1 MSTEPLNV
9 IALISGGKD
18 SLYSILHCI
27 RNGHRVVA
35 LANLRPPPSG
45 GGDSNAEEDEKEDMD
60 SFMYQTIGHNVIP
73 LYESALGIPLY
84 RGDITGVAVDTSR
97 IYRDHPPRTVE
108 GEEEE
113 KEEEGEDE
121 TESLIPLLNR
131 IKRDLPH
138 ANAVSAG
145 AILSTYQRTRIEN
158 VAGRLG
164 LVPLAFLWMFPFLPR
179 PFSSEEEEGN
189 GNTGRGGGLLD
200 DMAAVGCD
208 ARIIKVASGGL
219 DDGFLWENVASPKAQ
234 RRLEKVMRPY
244 VDDAQTLKG
253 AILGEGG
260 EYETLA
266 LDGPSFLWRKK
277 IVVEESDREVC
288 RVDSGVSHVRVL
300 KARCV
305 EKDESTAVT
314 PEDVRKPAQFDE
326 RFWQAL
332 RGLQEGDFVSV
343 GEDVDKKPSS
353 ESSSTINIAST
364 SLGNLYTISNITA
377 PEAGP
382 AADAQ
387 MRAITEKLQ
396 SLLQT
401 INPQSTIST
410 NDIVFTTVLLRSMAD
425 FTPMNAIYVSLFTK
439 PNPPA
444 RVTVA
449 CGDCLPEG
457 VQVMIS
463 AVIDLG
469 PREKREGLH
478 VQSRSYWAPANIGP
492 YSQAITV
499 PYSSQQEGSS
509 SVKGGLVYIAG
520 QIPLDPP
527 SMEIPGGI
535 CEADEE
541 WFRNFSLHATL
552 SLQHLWR
559 IGLATKVDWW
569 IGAIVFLARDH
580 RQRGRQKARIA
591 SRLWQAIHSRDT
603 AEAEEEADLDIWDIK
618 HGLTED
624 PRMAQGGPSLP
635 NWEVLVDGDGNANH
649 PPCFTV
655 EVEQLPRNSD
665 IEWQA
670 LGTTGVR
677 IEPPGGVPC
686 ITDPETRIWRTKL
699 DEQKGSFYTIEIAEI
714 QNTNLCDRIDAVLS
728 EIGVDPDQNLAH
740 CTIYTSY
747 GQSVSRWK
755 GQLVPCYN
763 VYGSGGSSIAAAI
776 TVQLKA

>member
-35 LANLRPPPSG
+35 LANLRPP
-45 GGDSNAEEDEKEDMD
+45 SNDEGSSAQDEEDMD

-84 RGDITGVAVDTSR
+84 RGDITGAAVDTAR
-97 IYRDHPPRTVE
+97 IYRDDLPPPQTVE
-108 GEEEE
+108 GLQ
-113 KEEEGEDE
+113 EDE
-121 TESLIPLLNR
+121 TESLIPLLSH

-164 LVPLAFLWMFPFLPR
+164 LVPLAFLWMFPFLP
-179 PFSSEEEEGN
+179 PSTSTVSVGK
-189 GNTGRGGGLLD
+189 GGLLD

-219 DDGFLWENVASPKAQ
+219 DDDMLWENVAAPKTQ

-266 LDGPSFLWRKK
+266 LDGPGFLWKK
-277 IVVEESDREVC
+277 RIVVEENDKQVC
-288 RVDSGVSHVRVL
+288 RVDSGVSHVRIL

-314 PEDVRKPAQFDE
+314 PEDVRRPAQFDE

-332 RGLQEGDFVSV
+332 KGLQEGDFVSV
-343 GEDVDKKPSS
+343 SEDLGLVSS
-353 ESSSTINIAST
+353 PRTGSTINTSSI
-364 SLGNLYTISNITA
+364 SLGNLHTISNITA

-382 AADAQ
+382 TADAQ

-396 SLLQT
+396 SLLQNT
-401 INPQSTIST
+401 TTQSTIST

-449 CGDCLPEG
+449 CGDRLPDG

-469 PREKREGLH
+469 PRQKREGLH

-499 PYSSQQEGSS
+499 PYNPKEEGTGSL
-509 SVKGGLVYIAG
+509 KGGLVYIAG

-535 CEADEE
+535 DQTDEK
-541 WFRNFSLHATL
+541 WFQNFSLHATL

-569 IGAIVFLARDH
+569 VGAVVFLSRDH

-624 PRMAQGGPSLP
+624 PRMAQGRPSLP
-635 NWEVLVDGDGNANH
+635 NWEVLVDGDESAGH

-670 LGTTGVR
+670 LGTTG
-677 IEPPGGVPC
+677 IPIKPPVKVPC
-686 ITDPETRIWRTKL
+686 TTDLESRIWCTKL
-699 DEQKGSFYTIEIAEI
+699 EERNGSFYTIEIAEA
-714 QNTNLCDRIDAVLS
+714 QNTNLWDRIDAILS
-728 EIGVDPDQNLAH
+728 EIGVPAEHSTH
-740 CTIYTSY
+740 CTLYTSY
-747 GQSVSRWK
+747 GQSVSHWK
-755 GQLVPCYN
+755 GQVVPCYN
-763 VYGSGGSSIAAAI
+763 VYGGDGSSIAAAI

>member
-35 LANLRPPPSG
+35 LANLRPPRPPPTSTSTEGSSSSG
-45 GGDSNAEEDEKEDMD
+45 EIEKEDID

-97 IYRDHPPRTVE
+97 IYRDQDK

-113 KEEEGEDE
+113 EEEEGEDE
-121 TESLIPLLNR
+121 TESLMPLLSR
-131 IKRDLPH
+131 IKRDIPH

-164 LVPLAFLWMFPFLPR
+164 LVPLAFLWMFPFLP
-179 PFSSEEEEGN
+179 PSSSSSSGA
-189 GNTGRGGGLLD
+189 GGLLD

-219 DDGFLWENVASPKAQ
+219 DDDILWENVASPKTQ

-244 VDDAQTLKG
+244 VDDAQTLRG
-253 AILGEGG
+253 AVLGEGG

-266 LDGPSFLWRKK
+266 LDGPAFLWKKK

-300 KARCV
+300 KARCD
-305 EKDESTAVT
+305 EKDDDEEATAVT
-314 PEDVRKPAQFDE
+314 PEDIRRPARFDE
-326 RFWQAL
+326 KFYRVL
-332 RGLQEGDFVSV
+332 NGLQEGEFVSV
-343 GEDVDKKPSS
+343 GGDAGQAPNPESNYTIDVCSK
-353 ESSSTINIAST
+353 
-364 SLGNLYTISNITA
+364 SLGNLYTISNLTA

-382 AADAQ
+382 TADAQ
-387 MRAITEKLQ
+387 IHAITEKLQ
-396 SLLQT
+396 TLLQS
-401 INPQSTIST
+401 INTHSTIST
-410 NDIVFTTVLLRSMAD
+410 NDIVFTTVLLRSMQD
-425 FTPMNAIYVSLFTK
+425 FAPMNGIYVSLFTK

-449 CGDCLPEG
+449 CGDRLPDG

-463 AVIDLG
+463 TVIDLG
-469 PREKREGLH
+469 ERNKREGLH

-499 PYSSQQEGSS
+499 PYTPQQEGPSGS
-509 SVKGGLVYIAG
+509 LVYIAG
-520 QIPLDPP
+520 QIPLDPS

-535 CEADEE
+535 DQTDEK
-541 WFRNFSLHATL
+541 WVSNFGLHATL

-559 IGLATKVDWW
+559 IGLATKVEWW
-569 IGAIVFLARDH
+569 IGTIVFLARCH
-580 RQRGRQKARIA
+580 RQQQRGHQKARIA
-591 SRLWQAIHSRDT
+591 QRLWQAMHSRGDDV
-603 AEAEEEADLDIWDIK
+603 EEEDADLDIWDIK
-618 HGLTED
+618 HGLSED
-624 PRMAQGGPSLP
+624 PRMSQGGPSLP
-635 NWEVLVDGDGNANH
+635 RWDVLADGDDNDKDDVH

-670 LGTTGVR
+670 LGTTG
-677 IEPPGGVPC
+677 IPINAPTKISC
-686 ITDPETRIWRTKL
+686 TTDPETRIWCTKL
-699 DEQKGSFYTIEIAEI
+699 GDRNGSFYAVEIPETRS
-714 QNTNLCDRIDAVLS
+714 TNLRDRIDAVLS
-728 EIGVDPDQNLAH
+728 EIGVVEAGQSLAH
-740 CTIYTSY
+740 CTMYTSY
-747 GQSVSRWK
+747 AQSVTHWE
-755 GQLVPCYN
+755 GQVVPCYN
-763 VYGSGGSSIAAAI
+763 VWGSDGARIAAAI

>member
-35 LANLRPPPSG
+35 LANLRPPSH
-45 GGDSNAEEDEKEDMD
+45 DESSNAEDEEEDMD

-84 RGDITGVAVDTSR
+84 RGDITGAAVDTSR
-97 IYRDHPPRTVE
+97 IYRDSIPPQSVQGFE
-108 GEEEE
+108 WQ
-113 KEEEGEDE
+113 GEDE
-121 TESLIPLLNR
+121 TESLIPLLSH

-164 LVPLAFLWMFPFLPR
+164 LVPLAFLWMYPFLP
-179 PFSSEEEEGN
+179 PSTSAVSVGK
-189 GNTGRGGGLLD
+189 GGLLD

-219 DDGFLWENVASPKAQ
+219 DDGMLWENVAAPKTQ

-266 LDGPSFLWRKK
+266 LDGPAFLWKK
-277 IVVEESDREVC
+277 RIFVEENDKQVC
-288 RVDSGVSHVRVL
+288 RVDSGVSHVKIL

-326 RFWQAL
+326 KFWQAL
-332 RGLQEGDFVSV
+332 EGLQEKDFVSV
-343 GEDVDKKPSS
+343 SEDVDLVSSS
-353 ESSSTINIAST
+353 ETSSTINISST
-364 SLGNLYTISNITA
+364 SLRNLHTISNITA

-382 AADAQ
+382 TADAQ

-396 SLLQT
+396 SLLRIITIQT
-401 INPQSTIST
+401 TTIST

-449 CGDCLPEG
+449 CGDHLPDG

-469 PREKREGLH
+469 PRQKREGLH

-499 PYSSQQEGSS
+499 PYNFQQEGASS
-509 SVKGGLVYIAG
+509 AKGGLVYIAG

-535 CEADEE
+535 DQTDEN

-569 IGAIVFLARDH
+569 IGAVVFLARDH

-591 SRLWQAIHSRDT
+591 SRLWQAMHSRDT

-635 NWEVLVDGDGNANH
+635 NWEVLVDSDESTGH

-670 LGTTGVR
+670 LGTTGIPIR
-677 IEPPGGVPC
+677 PPVKVSC
-686 ITDPETRIWRTKL
+686 TTDPESKIWCTKL
-699 DEQKGSFYTIEIAEI
+699 DERNGSFYTIEIVEAE
-714 QNTNLCDRIDAVLS
+714 NTNLWDRIDAVLS
-728 EIGVDPDQNLAH
+728 EIGVAAEQSAH
-740 CTIYTSY
+740 CTLYTSY
-747 GQSVSRWK
+747 GQLVSRWK
-755 GQLVPCYN
+755 GQVVPCHN
-763 VYGSGGSSIAAAI
+763 VYGSDGSTIAAAI
-776 TVQLKA
+776 TVQLKS

>member
-1 MSTEPLNV
+1 
-9 IALISGGKD
+9 
-18 SLYSILHCI
+18 
-27 RNGHRVVA
+27 
-35 LANLRPPPSG
+35 
-45 GGDSNAEEDEKEDMD
+45 MD

-84 RGDITGVAVDTSR
+84 RGDIKGGAVDTSR
-97 IYRDHPPRTVE
+97 VYRDQSLHPVHHHTQ
-108 GEEEE
+108 E
-113 KEEEGEDE
+113 KGEGEDE
-121 TESLIPLLNR
+121 TESLIPLLSR

-164 LVPLAFLWMFPFLPR
+164 LVPLAFLWMFPFLP
-179 PFSSEEEEGN
+179 PSSSLERY
-189 GNTGRGGGLLD
+189 TGGVKGGGLLD

-219 DDGFLWENVASPKAQ
+219 DEDVLWENVASLKTQ

-253 AILGEGG
+253 AVLGEGG

-266 LDGPSFLWRKK
+266 LDGPAFLWKK
-277 IVVEESDREVC
+277 RIVVEEGDREVC

-300 KARCV
+300 RAKCV
-305 EKDESTAVT
+305 EKDDQNITAT
-314 PEDVRKPAQFDE
+314 PEDVRRPAQFDE

-332 RGLQEGDFVSV
+332 QGLQEQDFVSV
-343 GEDVDKKPSS
+343 S
-353 ESSSTINIAST
+353 ENFGQEASPESCSTINISST
-364 SLGNLYTISNITA
+364 ALGSLYTISNITA

-382 AADAQ
+382 TADAQ
-387 MRAITEKLQ
+387 MRGITEKLQ

-401 INPQSTIST
+401 VDTKTT

-425 FTPMNAIYVSLFTK
+425 FTPMNGIYVSLFTK

-449 CGDCLPEG
+449 CGNCLPDA

-463 AVIDLG
+463 VVIDLG
-469 PREKREGLH
+469 QREKREGLH

-499 PYSSQQEGSS
+499 PYTLQQEGS
-509 SVKGGLVYIAG
+509 KGGLVYIAG

-535 CEADEE
+535 DSTDKG
-541 WFRNFSLHATL
+541 WFQNFSLHATL

-580 RQRGRQKARIA
+580 HQRGHQKARIA
-591 SRLWQAIHSRDT
+591 NRLWQAVHSRNE
-603 AEAEEEADLDIWDIK
+603 AAEEEDADLDIWDIK

-624 PRMAQGGPSLP
+624 PRMSQGGPSLP
-635 NWEVLVDGDGNANH
+635 NWEVLVDSDDNDIA

-670 LGTTGVR
+670 LGTTGIPINAPVK
-677 IEPPGGVPC
+677 IHC
-686 ITDPETRIWRTKL
+686 TADPETRICWTKL
-699 DEQKGSFYTIEIAEI
+699 DDQNGSFYTIEIPET
-714 QNTNLCDRIDAVLS
+714 QSTNLGDRIDAVIS
-728 EIGVDPDQNLAH
+728 EIGVAVEQSLAH
-740 CTIYTSY
+740 CTIYTSH
-747 GQSVSRWK
+747 GQSMSHWK
-755 GQLVPCYN
+755 GQFVPCYN
-763 VYGSGGSSIAAAI
+763 VWGSDGSRIAAAI

>member
-35 LANLRPPPSG
+35 LANLRPSPS
-45 GGDSNAEEDEKEDMD
+45 GGDSNAQDGGEVEDMD
-60 SFMYQTIGHNVIP
+60 SFMYQTVGHNVIP
-73 LYESALGIPLY
+73 LYESALGTPLY
-84 RGDITGVAVDTSR
+84 RGDITGGAVDTSR
-97 IYRDHPPRTVE
+97 IYRDQHLLHTVD
-108 GEEEE
+108 
-113 KEEEGEDE
+113 EEEGGGGQEEDE
-121 TESLIPLLNR
+121 TESLIPLLNH

-164 LVPLAFLWMFPFLPR
+164 LVPLAFLWMFPFLP
-179 PFSSEEEEGN
+179 PSSLSS
-189 GNTGRGGGLLD
+189 GGGLLE

-219 DDGFLWENVASPKAQ
+219 DDDVLWENVASPKTQ
-234 RRLEKVMRPY
+234 RWLEKVMRPY
-244 VDDAQTLKG
+244 VDDVQTLKG

-266 LDGPSFLWRKK
+266 LDGPGFLWKK
-277 IVVEESDREVC
+277 RIVVEESDRVVC

-300 KARCV
+300 KAKCV
-305 EKDESTAVT
+305 EKDGSTAVT
-314 PEDVRKPAQFDE
+314 PEDVRRPAQFDE

-332 RGLQEGDFVSV
+332 KGLQEQDFVSISEDI
-343 GEDVDKKPSS
+343 GETSS
-353 ESSSTINIAST
+353 PKSSSINISST

-382 AADAQ
+382 TADAQ

-396 SLLQT
+396 SHLQT
-401 INPQSTIST
+401 INTQTTTTTS
-410 NDIVFTTVLLRSMAD
+410 DIVFTTVLLRSMAD
-425 FTPMNAIYVSLFTK
+425 FTPMNAVYVSLFTK

-449 CGDCLPEG
+449 CGDRLPDG

-469 PREKREGLH
+469 PCEKREGLH

-499 PYSSQQEGSS
+499 PYNSQQEGS
-509 SVKGGLVYIAG
+509 KGGLVYIAG

-535 CEADEE
+535 DLADEK
-541 WFRNFSLHATL
+541 WFQNFGLHATL

-569 IGAIVFLARDH
+569 VGAIVFLARDS
-580 RQRGRQKARIA
+580 RQRGHQKARIA
-591 SRLWQAIHSRDT
+591 SRLWQAMHSRN
-603 AEAEEEADLDIWDIK
+603 EATEDEEADLDIWDIK
-618 HGLTED
+618 HGLSED
-624 PRMAQGGPSLP
+624 PRMSPGGPSLP
-635 NWEVLVDGDGNANH
+635 NWEVLIDGGVSDIA

-670 LGTTGVR
+670 LGTTG
-677 IEPPGGVPC
+677 ISINAPAKIPC
-686 ITDPETRIWRTKL
+686 NADPETRIWCTKL
-699 DEQKGSFYTIEIAEI
+699 DNRNGLFYTIEIPET
-714 QNTNLCDRIDAVLS
+714 QSTSLRDKIDAILS
-728 EIGVDPDQNLAH
+728 EIGVDSDRHLAH
-740 CTIYTSY
+740 CTIYTSH
-747 GQSVSRWK
+747 GQSVSHWK
-755 GQLVPCYN
+755 GQVVPCYN
-763 VYGSGGSSIAAAI
+763 VWGSDRTSIAAAI

>member
-35 LANLRPPPSG
+35 LANLRPPSAAPSSG
-45 GGDSNAEEDEKEDMD
+45 ESNGQDGEEDMD

-84 RGDITGVAVDTSR
+84 RGDITGGAVDTSR
-97 IYRDHPPRTVE
+97 IYRDQPSHHNL
-108 GEEEE
+108 EE
-113 KEEEGEDE
+113 KGGGDGGEDE
-121 TESLIPLLNR
+121 TESLIPLLIR

-164 LVPLAFLWMFPFLPR
+164 LVPLAFLWMFPFLSPS
-179 PFSSEEEEGN
+179 PT
-189 GNTGRGGGLLD
+189 TGGKGGLLD
-200 DMAAVGCD
+200 DMAAAGCD

-219 DDGFLWENVASPKAQ
+219 DDDILWENVASPKTQ

-266 LDGPSFLWRKK
+266 LDGPGFLWKK
-277 IVVEESDREVC
+277 RIVVEESDREVC

-300 KARCV
+300 NARCV
-305 EKDESTAVT
+305 EKDDQSTIVT
-314 PEDVRKPAQFDE
+314 PEDVRRPAQFDE
-326 RFWQAL
+326 GFSQAL
-332 RGLQEGDFVSV
+332 NGLQEKDFVAFSKDI
-343 GEDVDKKPSS
+343 GQTPSP
-353 ESSSTINIAST
+353 ETSSTVNISSK
-364 SLGNLYTISNITA
+364 SLGNLHTISNITA

-382 AADAQ
+382 TADAQ
-387 MRAITEKLQ
+387 MRGITQKLQ

-401 INPQSTIST
+401 INTRSTIST

-449 CGDCLPEG
+449 CGDCLPDG

-469 PREKREGLH
+469 PREKRDGLH

-499 PYSSQQEGSS
+499 PYTIQQEGS
-509 SVKGGLVYIAG
+509 KGGLVYIAG

-527 SMEIPGGI
+527 SMELPGGI
-535 CEADEE
+535 DLTEE
-541 WFRNFSLHATL
+541 KWFQNFSLHATL

-559 IGLATKVDWW
+559 VGLATKVDWW
-569 IGAIVFLARDH
+569 IGAIVFLARDSRRRGH
-580 RQRGRQKARIA
+580 RKARIA
-591 SRLWQAIHSRDT
+591 NRLWQAMHSRDT
-603 AEAEEEADLDIWDIK
+603 AEAEEEVDLDVWDIK

-624 PRMAQGGPSLP
+624 PRMSQGGPSLP
-635 NWEVLVDGDGNANH
+635 NREVLVDSHDDSFH

-670 LGTTGVR
+670 LGTTGIPINAPSR
-677 IEPPGGVPC
+677 IRC
-686 ITDPETRIWRTKL
+686 ITDPETKIWCTKL
-699 DEQKGSFYTIEIAEI
+699 DGQNGSFYTIEIPET
-714 QNTNLCDRIDAVLS
+714 QNTDLRERIDAVIS
-728 EIGVDPDQNLAH
+728 EIGVDTDQPLAH
-740 CTIYTSY
+740 STTYTCH
-747 GQSVSRWK
+747 GQAVNHWK
-755 GQLVPCYN
+755 GQVVPSYN
-763 VYGSGGSSIAAAI
+763 VWGSDGARIAAAI
-776 TVQLKA
+776 TVQLTS

>member
-35 LANLRPPPSG
+35 LANLRPPSPP
-45 GGDSNAEEDEKEDMD
+45 GGDDGEEDMD

-73 LYESALGIPLY
+73 LYESALDIPLY
-84 RGDITGVAVDTSR
+84 RGDITGGAVDTSR
-97 IYRDHPPRTVE
+97 IYRDQFSHHNL
-108 GEEEE
+108 EEQER
-113 KEEEGEDE
+113 EEGGEEDE

-131 IKRDLPH
+131 IKRALPH
-138 ANAVSAG
+138 ANAISAG

-164 LVPLAFLWMFPFLPR
+164 LVPLAFLWMFPFLP
-179 PFSSEEEEGN
+179 PSSSA
-189 GNTGRGGGLLD
+189 TVGGKATLLD

-219 DDGFLWENVASPKAQ
+219 DDDILWENVASPKTQ

-244 VDDAQTLKG
+244 VDDVQTLKG

-266 LDGPSFLWRKK
+266 LDGPTFLWKK
-277 IVVEESDREVC
+277 RIVVEESDREIC
-288 RVDSGVSHVRVL
+288 KMDSGVSHVRIL
-300 KARCV
+300 KAKCV
-305 EKDESTAVT
+305 EKDQSTALT
-314 PEDVRKPAQFDE
+314 AEDVRRPAQFDE
-326 RFWQAL
+326 KFWQAFKS
-332 RGLQEGDFVSV
+332 LQDGSLSIDEETG
-343 GEDVDKKPSS
+343 KPSNP
-353 ESSSTINIAST
+353 ESGSVDMSKT
-364 SLGNLYTISNITA
+364 SLGNLYTVSNITA
-377 PEAGP
+377 PEAGTT
-382 AADAQ
+382 ADAQ

-396 SLLQT
+396 SLLET
-401 INPQSTIST
+401 INTQSTIST
-410 NDIVFTTVLLRSMAD
+410 NDIVFATVLLRSMAD
-425 FTPMNAIYVSLFTK
+425 FAPMNAVYVSLFTK

-449 CGDCLPEG
+449 CGDCLAEG

-469 PREKREGLH
+469 PRQKREGLH

-499 PYSSQQEGSS
+499 PYNLQRERSE
-509 SVKGGLVYIAG
+509 GGLVYIAG

-527 SMEIPGGI
+527 SMEIPKGI
-535 CEADEE
+535 DQTDEK
-541 WFRNFSLHATL
+541 WVRNFSLHATL

-569 IGAIVFLARDH
+569 LGAIVFLARDH

-591 SRLWQAIHSRDT
+591 GRLWHAMHSRVT
-603 AEAEEEADLDIWDIK
+603 TEAEDEVDLDIWDIK

-635 NWEVLVDGDGNANH
+635 NWEVLADSVENDVH

-655 EVEQLPRNSD
+655 EVEELPRHSD

-670 LGTTGVR
+670 LGTTS
-677 IEPPGGVPC
+677 IPLKPPAKVPC
-686 ITDPETRIWRTKL
+686 MTHPETRIWCTELNDRN
-699 DEQKGSFYTIEIAEI
+699 GSFYTIEIPETQSI
-714 QNTNLCDRIDAVLS
+714 DLRDRIDAALS
-728 EIGVDPDQNLAH
+728 EIGVNNDGHSAH
-740 CTIYTSY
+740 TSIYTSY
-747 GQSVSRWK
+747 GQSVSYWK
-755 GQLVPCYN
+755 GQTVPCYN
-763 VYGSGGSSIAAAI
+763 VWGSDGVRIAAAI
-776 TVQLKA
+776 TVQIVT

>member
-35 LANLRPPPSG
+35 LANLRPPSVPSG
-45 GGDSNAEEDEKEDMD
+45 GDSDGQDGEEDMD

-84 RGDITGVAVDTSR
+84 RGDITGNAVDTSR
-97 IYRDHPPRTVE
+97 IYRDQPSNHHPLHT
-108 GEEEE
+108 GEQVAGGQE
-113 KEEEGEDE
+113 EDE
-121 TESLIPLLNR
+121 TESLIPLLSR

-164 LVPLAFLWMFPFLPR
+164 LVPLAFLWMFPFLP
-179 PFSSEEEEGN
+179 PSLSLEG
-189 GNTGRGGGLLD
+189 GAGRGGGGLLE
-200 DMAAVGCD
+200 DMASAKCD

-219 DDGFLWENVASPKAQ
+219 DDDILWENVASPRTQ
-234 RRLEKVMRPY
+234 RRLERVMRPY

-266 LDGPSFLWRKK
+266 LDGPGFLWKKK

-305 EKDESTAVT
+305 EKESESTAVT
-314 PEDVRKPAQFDE
+314 PEDVRRPAQFDE
-326 RFWQAL
+326 RFWQVL
-332 RGLQEGDFVSV
+332 NGLQEQNFVSV
-343 GEDVDKKPSS
+343 GEDVGQTSS
-353 ESSSTINIAST
+353 PESSSTINISST

-382 AADAQ
+382 TADAQ
-387 MRAITEKLQ
+387 MRAITENLQ
-396 SLLQT
+396 SLLQN
-401 INPQSTIST
+401 INTQSTIST

-425 FTPMNAIYVSLFTK
+425 FAPMNAIYVSLFTK

-449 CGDCLPEG
+449 CGDRLPDG

-463 AVIDLG
+463 AVIDLR
-469 PREKREGLH
+469 PRKKREGLH

-499 PYSSQQEGSS
+499 PYSPQQEGS
-509 SVKGGLVYIAG
+509 KGGLVYIAG
-520 QIPLDPP
+520 QIPLDPA

-535 CEADEE
+535 DMGDEK
-541 WFRNFSLHATL
+541 WLQNFSLHATL

-569 IGAIVFLARDH
+569 VGAIVFLARDS
-580 RQRGRQKARIA
+580 RQRGHQKARIA
-591 SRLWQAIHSRDT
+591 NRLWQAIHSRDT
-603 AEAEEEADLDIWDIK
+603 AEADEEVDLDIWDIK
-618 HGLTED
+618 HGLSED
-624 PRMAQGGPSLP
+624 PRMSQGGPSLP
-635 NWEVLVDGDGNANH
+635 NWEVLVDGDGSDVH
-649 PPCFTV
+649 PPCITV

-670 LGTTGVR
+670 LGTTDIPINAPVR
-677 IEPPGGVPC
+677 IPC
-686 ITDPETRIWRTKL
+686 TADPKTRICCMKL
-699 DEQKGSFYTIEIAEI
+699 DNQNGSFYTIEIPEARD
-714 QNTNLCDRIDAVLS
+714 TSLRDRIDAILF
-728 EIGVDPDQNLAH
+728 EIGVYADRHIAH
-740 CTIYTSY
+740 CTIYTSH
-747 GQSVSRWK
+747 GHSVSHWN
-755 GQLVPCYN
+755 GQVVPCYN
-763 VYGSGGSSIAAAI
+763 VWGSDGTSIAAAI
-776 TVQLKA
+776 TVQSKA